1 MTAEQAIAAALRY
14 GQNEDAE
21 EPRQPLDVEQVI
33 AEWPLDRPPEERID
47 RLAWLVRLGG
57 VTGYTEVTID
67 DQSGAVLRVRRFG

>member
-1 MTAEQAIAAALRY
+1 MTAQQAMAAALPY
-14 GQNEDAE
+14 GRNEDDE
-21 EPRQPLDVEQVI
+21 EPRRPLDVEQVI

-47 RLAWLVRLGG
+47 RVAWLVRLGS